1 MLHCAQ
7 AVLSKRAS
15 LNYMNRNAEYS
26 AVNDTVKGA
35 FLRRVWK
42 LITPYW
48 RSEEK
53 ATAWLLLISVIA
65 LSLFSV
71 QVSVFFN
78 SWYRDFY
85 NALQNKDLAAFTHL
99 ILYFS
104 GIAAIAIL
112 AAVYRLYLTQLLTIR
127 WRRWLTEQ
135 HFARWLADK
144 NYYHLEQGGYTDN
157 PDQRLSEDLNEF
169 TTSTLSLGLGLMS
182 SVVSLVSF
190 SVILWGVSGSI
201 ELFGITIPG
210 YMFWAA
216 MLYALVGSL
225 LTHWIGKRLIPL
237 NNQQERFEADLRFAL
252 VRVRENAE
260 SIALSEGERNENQRL
275 SGRFQMIWNN
285 FRTSMKVQKRLT
297 FFTSGYSQI
306 ALIFPF
312 IVAAPRYF
320 AGKIELGDLMQINSA
335 FGNVQENFSWFISAY
350 GTLASWRATSDRLLS
365 FRQAMSDHEAQ
376 QPAIERTRSEDAL
389 ELRNLGLEIAGGR
402 QLLNDANLRIGA
414 GERVMLSG
422 RSGSGKSSLLRALG
436 GLWPSGSG
444 QIRLPAGPALFLP
457 QRPYLPIG
465 TLREAMSYPQP
476 ADHYAAERFADVLNQ
491 CRLEHL
497 IPRLDESNHWQRFL
511 SPGEQ
516 QRVAFARA
524 LLIAPRWLLVDEATS
539 AMDEDDETAMHRAII
554 DGLPGLTLVSVGHRS
569 SLQRFHDRHV
579 RVEGGQLVEQR
590 ATGSV

>member
-1 MLHCAQ
+1 
-7 AVLSKRAS
+7 
-15 LNYMNRNAEYS
+15 MNRNAEYS
-26 AVNDTVKGA
+26 VVNDTVKGA
-35 FLRRVWK
+35 FFPRVWK
-42 LITPYW
+42 LIAPYW

-53 ATAWLLLISVIA
+53 KSAWALLIAVIA

-71 QVSVFFN
+71 QISVLFN

-85 NALQNKDLAAFTHL
+85 NSLQNKDLAAFTHL

-112 AAVYRLYLTQLLTIR
+112 AAVYRLYLTQMLTIR

-135 HFARWLADK
+135 HFARWLEHK
-144 NYYHLEQGGYTDN
+144 NYYYLEQGGYTDN

-182 SVVSLVSF
+182 AVVSLVSF

-201 ELFGITIPG
+201 ELFGITVNG

-225 LTHWIGKRLIPL
+225 LTHWIGRRLIPL
-237 NNQQERFEADLRFAL
+237 NNQQERYEADLRFAL

-260 SIALSEGERNENQRL
+260 SIALSEGEKNENQRL
-275 SGRFQMIWNN
+275 SGRFTMIWNN

-297 FFTSGYSQI
+297 FFTSGYAQI

-350 GTLASWRATSDRLLS
+350 STLASWRATSDRLLS
-365 FRQAMSDHEAQ
+365 FRQAMTDLEAQ
-376 QPAIERTRSEDAL
+376 QPAIKTVSGADAL
-389 ELRNLGLEIAGGR
+389 VLRDLELSIGEGR

-422 RSGSGKSSLLRALG
+422 PSGSGKSSLLRALG
-436 GLWPSGSG
+436 GLWTEGTG
-444 QIRLPAGPALFLP
+444 TIQLPAGPALFLP

-465 TLREAMSYPQP
+465 TLRDAMSYPQS
-476 ADHYAAERFADVLNQ
+476 ADHYPAERFADVLMQ

-497 IPRLDESNHWQRFL
+497 VPRLDESDHWQRFL

-524 LLIAPRWLLVDEATS
+524 LLIAPRWLYLDEATS
-539 AMDEDDETAMHRAII
+539 AMDEEDETAMHRAII
-554 DGLPGLTLVSVGHRS
+554 DGLPGIGLLSVGHRS
-569 SLQRFHDRHV
+569 SLKRFHGRHV
-579 RVEGGQLVEQR
+579 RVEGRTLIEQS
-590 ATGSV
+590 TSEPV